1 MPLLDVSKVTST
13 LITLLDTHING
24 SPAWPSSV
32 TLNVTAEPPDK
43 LDGDATLGV
52 YLYHLT
58 EDPHRRNAPATSGN
72 GTPVRFTPM
81 GLNLHYQVV
90 PHCDLDGSAAA
101 LREQLILGCAV
112 KALHDFPVVDDK
124 TEIGGAPILDPAL
137 TGSGNRLR
145 IVLQPLPHGDVPSFW
160 TAESQ
165 SMRLAAYYE
174 VSVVLLEPDEPPTRA
189 GRVLRHGVFALPAES
204 PRLDGSR
211 STIEFTVPG
220 EAEPRELE
228 ARPAQAPIG
237 GAVVLEG
244 SALGGGDRVA
254 LVLRGARWD
263 DPVVADWSLAA
274 TPTRVTATVE
284 ATAGQEDVLPGVYS
298 ASVRVARRRE
308 VTGGLSRDF
317 ENPSNETPF
326 VVVPAVASVAVAAG
340 VATVT
345 GGPFE
350 HADIPIEDVEVYIG
364 EARLARGAAANPAAD
379 EFVVDDAT
387 TLRAGLPAGLAPGS
401 THSLRIIVSGAESE
415 PRWVTAP

>member
-1 MPLLDVSKVTST
+1 MPLLDVSKVTSS
-13 LITLLDTHING
+13 LMTLLDTHINE

-32 TLNVTAEPPDK
+32 TLNVTAEPPDR

-58 EDPHRRNAPATSGN
+58 EDPHRRNAPPSGGN

-90 PHCDLDGSAAA
+90 PHSDLEGGAAA

-112 KALHDFPVVDDK
+112 KALHDFPVVDDR
-124 TEIGGAPILDPAL
+124 TELAGTPVLDPAL
-137 TGSGNRLR
+137 AGADNRLR
-145 IVLQPLPHGDVPSFW
+145 IVLQPLPYGDVPSFW

-165 SMRLAAYYE
+165 ALRLAAYYE
-174 VSVVLLEPDEPPTRA
+174 VSVVLLEPDEPPSRA
-189 GRVLRHGVFALPAES
+189 GRVLRYGVFAFPAES

-211 STIEFTVPG
+211 STIVFDVPG
-220 EAEPRELE
+220 EPDSRELE
-228 ARPAQAPIG
+228 ARPAQAPAG
-237 GAVVLEG
+237 GAVALEG
-244 SALGGGDRVA
+244 SALSGDRVE
-254 LVLRGARWD
+254 LVLRSARWD
-263 DPVVADWSLAA
+263 DPVVAGWNLAA

-284 ATAGQEDVLPGVYS
+284 ATAGAEAVLPGVYG
-298 ASVRVARRRE
+298 ASVRVVRRRE
-308 VTGGLSRDF
+308 LPGGFSRDV

-326 VVVPAVASVAVAAG
+326 VVVPAVTSVAVAGG

-350 HADIPIEDVEVYIG
+350 HAEIPVEDVEVYVG
-364 EARLARGAAANPAAD
+364 EARLARAAATNPAAG
-379 EFVVDDAT
+379 EFVVDDAD

-401 THSLRIIVSGAESE
+401 THSLRIIVSPSPPVPASST
-415 PRWVTAP
+415 W